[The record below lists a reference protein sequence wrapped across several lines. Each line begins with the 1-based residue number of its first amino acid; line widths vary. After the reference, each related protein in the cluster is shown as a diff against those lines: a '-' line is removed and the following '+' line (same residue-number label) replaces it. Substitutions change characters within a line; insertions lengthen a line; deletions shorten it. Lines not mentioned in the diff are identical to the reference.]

1 MITLTLYKSG
11 NELYMR
17 KWKEEY
23 ENDSRKVGGRKE
35 SGFPFSDHGLWKYSL
50 PLPAFSINQ
59 RYVLPYV
66 RECVCVCA
74 RMSECLLFWTACKY
88 CSCLKWKLK
97 AEIFFFF
104 LQIYCIKDT
113 VLTVDKTLRK

>member
-66 RECVCVCA
+66 HECVCVRACLSVCY
-74 RMSECLLFWTACKY
+74 SEQLVN
-88 CSCLKWKLK
+88 
-97 AEIFFFF
+97 
-104 LQIYCIKDT
+104 T
-113 VLTVDKTLRK
+113 VVV